1 MMANFIED
9 GKEEVSEEEVQDFS
23 DSTETTNSVDIQE
36 EVVQEEP
43 VEDIPEKYRG
53 KDLKEIIRM
62 HSEAEK
68 LIGRQGSE
76 VGELRRIV
84 DDFIKAQTLTKQ
96 QPQEDINEDDFF
108 ADPKAAVAK
117 AIENHPKIR
126 QAEVA
131 AAEMERSKVLQNL
144 QAKHPDFPNVV
155 QDPGFQE
162 WVRASKVRT
171 ELLIRADKQFDF
183 DAADELLSTWKDR
196 QVVAKQTVSAE
207 KQARSNTIK
216 TASTAVSGGSDEA
229 PSKKIYRRS
238 DIIKLMQNDPDRYDM
253 MQDEIMSAY
262 REGRVK

>member
-1 MMANFIED
+1 MAAFIEE
-9 GKEEVSEEEVQDFS
+9 GAEEAQTSEVVVDPAELTSEVEAQGQEQMEEEL
-23 DSTETTNSVDIQE
+23 
-36 EVVQEEP
+36 
-43 VEDIPEKYRG
+43 PEKYRG
-53 KDLKEIIRM
+53 KSAKDIAKM
-62 HSEAEK
+62 HMEAEK

-84 DDFIKAQTLTKQ
+84 DDFIKAQALTKQ

-144 QAKHPDFPNVV
+144 QAKHPDFPSVV